1 MFPWLSLSDVPLIL
15 ADDPVPP
22 TEVWVPSADPAP
34 VPTPSVVPEDAF
46 PTAAELD
53 AIFAEASARP
63 PGPDLALRQEVV
75 ALLGLDAAV
84 AEDPAAYDAA
94 LAALAPE
101 PAPDP
106 VSDVPAPALDWE
118 AMSRDWGDLSRGWI
132 LG

>member
-1 MFPWLSLSDVPLIL
+1 MFPWLSLFSAPLIL
-15 ADDPVPP
+15 ADDPVMP

-34 VPTPSVVPEDAF
+34 ALQVVPEDAF

-53 AIFAEASARP
+53 AIFAKASAPP

-75 ALLGLDAAV
+75 ALLGLDATV

-94 LAALAPE
+94 LAALGPE
-101 PAPDP
+101 PTPDL
-106 VSDVPAPALDWE
+106 VSDAPAPALDWE

>member
-34 VPTPSVVPEDAF
+34 APTPSVVPEDAF

-53 AIFAEASARP
+53 AIFAEASAP
-63 PGPDLALRQEVV
+63 PTGPDLALRQEVV

-94 LAALAPE
+94 LAALGPE

>member
-15 ADDPVPP
+15 ADDPVMP

-34 VPTPSVVPEDAF
+34 APMPSMVPEDAF

-53 AIFAEASARP
+53 AIFAEASAPP
-63 PGPDLALRQEVV
+63 PGPDLALRLEVA

-106 VSDVPAPALDWE
+106 VSDAAAPAVDWE

>member
-15 ADDPVPP
+15 ADDPLLPA
-22 TEVWVPSADPAP
+22 EVWMPSADPPP
-34 VPTPSVVPEDAF
+34 VPGPQVVPEDAF

-53 AIFAEASARP
+53 AIFAEASAPP

-75 ALLGLDAAV
+75 ALLGLDTAV

-94 LAALAPE
+94 LAAMAPE